1 MFTGTI
7 THEETSWKS
16 FAQIFAFFE
25 SAEGVS
31 DDVIA
36 SLQKDEESEEMT
48 SEEDEGEE
56 QEEERK
62 GQEKEKVD
70 EEKEKVDEGN

>member
-31 DDVIA
+31 DVIA